1 MYWSNLGKNNTKWK
15 KIQENK
21 INDHIYHEKQLFVS
35 KKKKSG
41 SVVCPQCEHFCQ
53 CIFAIHN
60 STAYKG
66 LGGKI
71 HSS

>member
-1 MYWSNLGKNNTKWK
+1 MITSIMKSNYLC
-15 KIQENK
+15 Q
-21 INDHIYHEKQLFVS
+21 

>member
-1 MYWSNLGKNNTKWK
+1 MKSNYLC
-15 KIQENK
+15 Q
-21 INDHIYHEKQLFVS
+21 